1 MSWCGVVLLSQER
14 CKRIGLNT
22 IKHVRACRQ
31 IRDPREVLN
40 SAETHQGARPELT
53 AQRLIGELVQSL
65 QQRLTGELVQ
75 NLERRDSPGSSSR
88 IYSTETHQGA
98 RPEFTA
104 QRLTKE
110 LVQNL

>member
-75 NLERRDSPGSSSR
+75 NTNSPAHDPTVKKSA
-88 IYSTETHQGA
+88 I
-98 RPEFTA
+98 
-104 QRLTKE
+104 KN
-110 LVQNL
+110 VQSA